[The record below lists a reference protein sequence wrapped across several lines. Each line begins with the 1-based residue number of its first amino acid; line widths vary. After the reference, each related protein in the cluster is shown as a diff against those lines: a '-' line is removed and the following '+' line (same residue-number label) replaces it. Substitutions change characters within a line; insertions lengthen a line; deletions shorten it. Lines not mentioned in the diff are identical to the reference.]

1 MNTPSYPQI
10 SISLPYLPTSTPGW
24 RQDLAD
30 SVPNYPTTLDQ
41 NYISSTTYQS
51 VYYTDVRVPQPLDTD
66 QYVYPTSYQDELRV
80 PTKPGFQ
87 QPVSHAGQE
96 SLSYSE
102 LSEVQEN
109 YPVQPAITTT
119 LQQIPI
125 SIGTPSNNLQPP
137 NLPVSVPSSTYL
149 CSTSLDGHPYS
160 SSTLTSTPYSSTYSA
175 SNPYTTLTSRHI
187 HASADSTTPD
197 LNTPQPPFN
206 PDLPAVTEDLKSTLM
221 NRNQPISYQH
231 PTFHP
236 TSDSAVCSSAGTAP
250 APLPTQQ
257 PIDPNFPYHLF
268 EYPAQTSGGGK
279 AKKVKKR
286 TEFSSKD
293 LKVLEAAFAESDF
306 ARGAKRDQLATSLG
320 VSLRSITVW
329 FQNKRAK
336 VRKERKRLEMLELA
350 AKTGIVDGVD
360 LKQ

>member
-1 MNTPSYPQI
+1 MNTPNYPHI
-10 SISLPYLPTSTPGW
+10 SISLPYLPSSAPSW

-41 NYISSTTYQS
+41 YYISSTPYQS

-66 QYVYPTSYQDELRV
+66 QYGYPTLYQDDLRAE
-80 PTKPGFQ
+80 TKPGFQ
-87 QPVSHAGQE
+87 QPVSQAGQE
-96 SLSYSE
+96 SFSYNE

-109 YPVQPAITTT
+109 YPVQPATTTT

-125 SIGTPSNNLQPP
+125 SIGTPSSNMQPP
-137 NLPVSVPSSTYL
+137 NLPVSVPSSNYL
-149 CSTSLDGHPYS
+149 CSTNLDGHPYS
-160 SSTLTSTPYSSTYSA
+160 SSSLTSTPYSSTNSA
-175 SNPYTTLTSRHI
+175 SIPYTTHTSRHI

-197 LNTPQPPFN
+197 LSTPLPPFN
-206 PDLPAVTEDLKSTLM
+206 PDLPAATDDLKSTLM
-221 NRNQPISYQH
+221 TRTQPMSYQH

-236 TSDSAVCSSAGTAP
+236 ISDSTVCSSAGTAP

-268 EYPAQTSGGGK
+268 EYPVQTTGGGK

-336 VRKERKRLEMLELA
+336 VRKEKKRLEMLELA